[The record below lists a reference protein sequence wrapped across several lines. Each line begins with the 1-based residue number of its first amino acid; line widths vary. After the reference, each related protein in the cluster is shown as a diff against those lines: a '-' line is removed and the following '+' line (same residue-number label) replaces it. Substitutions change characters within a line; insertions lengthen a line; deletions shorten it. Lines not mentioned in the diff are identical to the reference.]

1 MGSATRAVTG
11 VILAGGRA
19 SRMGGRNKAL
29 AAIDGETIAA
39 RTLRLFRRLFP
50 QVLVATNEPEPYQ
63 ALGADVVRDVFPGA
77 GPLAGIHAAMQASRH
92 PHLFVA
98 ACDMPGLDAGVID
111 FLLRRIGEADAIV
124 PCWEDD
130 VEPLHAVYAL
140 RVLPDI
146 EACLRE
152 GRCAM
157 RQFLPLI
164 QVDYVTETELQR
176 LAGTASSFTNV
187 NTPEEL
193 AALGGRFEDGER

>member
-1 MGSATRAVTG
+1 
-11 VILAGGRA
+11 
-19 SRMGGRNKAL
+19 
-29 AAIDGETIAA
+29 
-39 RTLRLFRRLFP
+39 
-50 QVLVATNEPEPYQ
+50 
-63 ALGADVVRDVFPGA
+63 
-77 GPLAGIHAAMQASRH
+77 
-92 PHLFVA
+92 
-98 ACDMPGLDAGVID
+98 MPGLDAGVID

-146 EACLRE
+146 ETCLQE

-157 RQFLPLI
+157 RQFLPRI
-164 QVDYVTETELQR
+164 QVDYVTETELR
-176 LAGTASSFTNV
+176 GLAGTASSFTNV